1 MRLRHADF
9 QDGTKGSGASFLQF
23 SKRLVTKSERTS
35 RSRACGACG
44 AGGGLQARYQ
54 RLPRLG
60 AGQTLFGN
68 RNKVDPRK
76 ILAQMMTPNGAA
88 LL

>member
-1 MRLRHADF
+1 MDSAAR
-9 QDGTKGSGASFLQF
+9 FLQF
-23 SKRLVTKSERTS
+23 SRGLVTKSEQTS
-35 RSRACGACG
+35 RTRASRTCG

-68 RNKVDPRK
+68 RNKLDPRK
-76 ILAQMMTPNGAA
+76 ILVQMMTPNGVP

>member
-1 MRLRHADF
+1 M
-9 QDGTKGSGASFLQF
+9 GSGGEIFAIFQG
-23 SKRLVTKSERTS
+23 LVTKSERTS
-35 RSRACGACG
+35 RTRACRTCG

-76 ILAQMMTPNGAA
+76 ILVQMMTPNGAP